1 MSSKNAIQPNML
13 LISGDWLGLPTFKMM
28 PVTKDCPYVECI
40 FNPAAKVLAVI
51 GTHVKDTFHM
61 VPRLDDNGKE
71 QKIKGR
77 SDLNEQRVSL
87 ETFSE
92 YYVKGKEEVENF
104 LKIFAVNFDDF
115 DYSKYLDMEMMDS
128 PSDSPVLPGPN
139 SKIILEP

>member
-1 MSSKNAIQPNML
+1 
-13 LISGDWLGLPTFKMM
+13 
-28 PVTKDCPYVECI
+28 
-40 FNPAAKVLAVI
+40 
-51 GTHVKDTFHM
+51 M

-77 SDLNEQRVSL
+77 TDLKEQRVSL